1 MINDLHVP
9 KPTNEACVFGLVIT
23 NEPCHSRG
31 MELDET
37 GLSALANLADA
48 AVASP
53 TEFESLA
60 EAAIDD
66 ARRYDSSRNSSALA
80 AALAAIGT
88 TLSDIEAV
96 PEARTV
102 ETMMRAARTLRE
114 RDDGLAREAGR
125 ALVWALENQL
135 LLAARHSAEP
145 IPSGLH
151 PLDHDERERSRPVS
165 IRSLETRHKF

>member
-1 MINDLHVP
+1 MP
-9 KPTNEACVFGLVIT
+9 
-23 NEPCHSRG
+23 G

-48 AVASP
+48 AVTSP
-53 TEFESLA
+53 AQFEALA
-60 EAAIDD
+60 EAAMDG
-66 ARRYDSSRNSSALA
+66 ARRFDTPGNSSALA
-80 AALAAIGT
+80 AALAEIVS
-88 TLSDIEAV
+88 TLDSIEAR

-102 ETMMRAARTLRE
+102 DTMLQAARALRA

-135 LLAARHSAEP
+135 LLAARRDAEP

-151 PLDHDERERSRPVS
+151 PLDHDQRERSRPV
-165 IRSLETRHKF
+165 RV

>member
-1 MINDLHVP
+1 
-9 KPTNEACVFGLVIT
+9 
-23 NEPCHSRG
+23 

-37 GLSALANLADA
+37 GLSALANFADA

-53 TEFESLA
+53 REFEFLA

-66 ARRYDSSRNSSALA
+66 ARRFDSARNSSALA
-80 AALAAIGT
+80 AAVDVIGS
-88 TLSDIEAV
+88 TLGRIEAT

-102 ETMMRAARTLRE
+102 ETMMQVARALRE
-114 RDDGLAREAGR
+114 REDGLAREAGR

-135 LLAARHSAEP
+135 LLAARQSAEP

-151 PLDHDERERSRPVS
+151 PLDQDLRERSRPVA
-165 IRSLETRHKF
+165 IMGFDARPRL